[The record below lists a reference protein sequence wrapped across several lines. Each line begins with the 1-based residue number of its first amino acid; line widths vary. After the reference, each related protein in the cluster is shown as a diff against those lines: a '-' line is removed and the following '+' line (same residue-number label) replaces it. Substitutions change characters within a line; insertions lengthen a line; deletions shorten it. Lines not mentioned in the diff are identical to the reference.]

1 MNTLD
6 PAETLAGK
14 LLVAM
19 PGMGDPRFEKGV
31 VYICAHGDDG
41 AMGLMVNK
49 PATPQSELTFGSLLE
64 QLSIPRTAEVPQ
76 RPVYFGGPVE
86 TGRGFVLHSADYDS
100 NPATLKVDDGFG
112 MTATLDILQEM
123 AAGGGPRQAL
133 LALGYAGW
141 GAGQIEAELAQNAWL
156 TAAPTAEIVFDT
168 PDAQK
173 WSAAIKSLGVDP
185 LMLSASGGRA

>member
-141 GAGQIEAELAQNAWL
+141 TAGQLEQELAENSWL
-156 TAAPTAEIVFDT
+156 TLPGSSNIIFSTPADERLEAAGAL
-168 PDAQK
+168 
-173 WSAAIKSLGVDP
+173 LGVDMN
-185 LMLSASGGRA
+185 LISGQAGHA